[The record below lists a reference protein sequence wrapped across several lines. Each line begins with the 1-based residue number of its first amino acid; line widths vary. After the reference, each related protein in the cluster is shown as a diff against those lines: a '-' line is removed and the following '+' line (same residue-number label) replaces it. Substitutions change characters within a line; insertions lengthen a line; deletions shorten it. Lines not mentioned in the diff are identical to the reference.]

1 LTVLAFITRQEDAHE
16 VVRWAMWFAAAR
28 NAPLHLLCWSYAPYK
43 IKSNEPPSGGLAR
56 EVQRIAQ
63 DLGAENHVGIV
74 EVQDLAHPDPVEAAL
89 GEARGSECEMLVTAA
104 FDVTSPSGDE
114 VQGALHPILH
124 GSPCTA
130 VVLYCRPNHI
140 PEGEDVFVRVTDGPH
155 DSTGLFLANAIAE
168 ITDADLTLARTEEFA
183 SEADI
188 EVGKRELSQMIRD
201 AGITDDSNIQT
212 EVFGARDY
220 AGIRDTMDNHA
231 LVVLGSNASES
242 LGRILR
248 FTSNPTIALIKR
260 APALKTLTSM
270 GSAELLP
277 RLSPADYTDLVQGL
291 RRGSRLNT
299 DFIVMLGLAAAI
311 ASLGLIQSSPA
322 VVIGSMLL
330 APLMTPMLGCG
341 LALSMG
347 NAHLAKQAAT
357 AITVGFLF
365 TLVISF
371 AVGLLTPG
379 AELTPEIVARADP
392 NILDLLIAAAS
403 GAAAAYALARPG
415 LAGSVAGVAIAT
427 ALVPP
432 LCTVGIALA
441 YLDLTSAWGACLLFN
456 TNVVAIILGAS
467 AVFRVLGI
475 TSLRRAA
482 PWKPR
487 VWVQRT
493 VTSLA
498 VGALIMAIP
507 LQLNLLRHL
516 DEGKPQPNAF
526 PVAKRV
532 LDELH
537 KYVAT
542 IPELELLTAG
552 RPASEYSDADVMIV
566 LTSPRPI
573 SRRYAERIAEIVR
586 RTVGDDTL
594 KVVVHGLLEAWE
606 TVETVDPEET
616 EEAEAKKEGDTKK
629 ETPEEPPKKK

>member
-1 LTVLAFITRQEDAHE
+1 LTVLAFITRPEDAYE
-16 VVRWAMWFAAAR
+16 VVRWSMWFAAAR
-28 NAPLHLLCWSYAPYK
+28 NAPLHLLCWSYGPFE
-43 IKSNEPPSGGLAR
+43 IKSQEPPSSGLAG
-56 EVQRIAQ
+56 EVQKIAQ
-63 DLGAENHVGIV
+63 DLGAETHVGIV
-74 EVQDLAHPDPVEAAL
+74 EVQDLVHPNPAEAAL
-89 GEARGSECEMLVTAA
+89 GEARASECEMLVTAA
-104 FDVTSPSGDE
+104 FDVTDPSGDE
-114 VQGALHPILH
+114 EKVALHPILH

-130 VVLYCRPNHI
+130 VVLYCRPDHV
-140 PEGEDVFVRVTDGPH
+140 PEGEDIFVGVTDGAH
-155 DSTGLFLANAIAE
+155 DSTGLFLGNAIAE
-168 ITDADLTLARTEEFA
+168 ITDADLTLARTEELA

-201 AGITDDSNIQT
+201 AGITDDSNIHT
-212 EVFGARDY
+212 EVFGKRDY
-220 AGIRDTMDNHA
+220 AGIRDTMNNHA
-231 LVVLGSNASES
+231 LVVLGSNASKNVP
-242 LGRILR
+242 RILR
-248 FTSNPTIALIKR
+248 FTTNPTIALVKR
-260 APALKTLTSM
+260 APALKTLTSR
-270 GSAELLP
+270 GTGEWLP

-291 RRGSRLNT
+291 RRGSKLST

-347 NAHLAKQAAT
+347 NAPLARQAAV
-357 AITVGFLF
+357 AISVGFLF
-365 TLVISF
+365 TLVVSF
-371 AVGLLTPG
+371 AVGFLTPG
-379 AELTPEIVARADP
+379 NELTPEIVGRTEP
-392 NILDLLIAAAS
+392 NILDLLIAGAS
-403 GAAAAYALARPG
+403 GAAAAYALARPS
-415 LAGSVAGVAIAT
+415 LAGSIAGVAIAT

-467 AVFRVLGI
+467 GVFRMMGI
-475 TSLRRAA
+475 TALRRAA
-482 PWKPR
+482 PWKPS

-507 LQLNLLRHL
+507 LQINLLRHL

-542 IPELELLTAG
+542 VPELELLTAG
-552 RPASEYSDADVMIV
+552 RPASEYSDADVIIV

-573 SRRYAERIAEIVR
+573 SRRYARRMAEIVR
-586 RTVGDDTL
+586 TTVGDDTL

-606 TVETVDPEET
+606 TVETVDPEE
-616 EEAEAKKEGDTKK
+616 AEAKKE
-629 ETPEEPPKKK
+629 PAVRPPKKK